1 MNCAIYESRIG
12 HRSPFIDPNLYCRR
26 PKNLFVNRFPFFP
39 FFLEGRRKTYTKK
52 PSWIC
57 RSYYSPFDWQTQP
70 CPRFPIRVPTAH
82 TRDTTTKTD
91 KKFMTYPSSIP
102 RCSVVKILYD
112 DLPLCS
118 PLTLSSESKERKSPR
133 RVLLLQHIIRR
144 LFFFEAVVCCVNC
157 LQPERRE
164 RERRPFPHENLI

>member
-1 MNCAIYESRIG
+1 MIRIFIAVDQKTCLSTG
-12 HRSPFIDPNLYCRR
+12 FLFSPFFSKVGER
-26 PKNLFVNRFPFFP
+26 P
-39 FFLEGRRKTYTKK
+39 TQKK
-52 PSWIC
+52 PSWIYP
-57 RSYYSPFDWQTQP
+57 RIIMPFDWQTQP